1 MAIKKVKLNEFKEIL
16 KKIIKEEQELLSVEH
31 RRKINDLKK
40 MGHDHKTAEKLVRDN
55 PDMNAVAIDKK
66 IKDGKLKNG
75 K

>member
-1 MAIKKVKLNEFKEIL
+1 MATKKVTLKEFKEII

-40 MGHDHKTAEKLVRDN
+40 MGHDHKTAEQLVKDN

-66 IKDGKLKNG
+66 IKDAKLGGGK
-75 K
+75 